1 MIDRLIKEVVDGCN
15 QRAGQSGFTFS
26 RVLAAAGAA
35 LGQPVLAGLVPRR
48 SEAATLRPGEAVRV
62 AGGICPS
69 IRSTGLE
76 VEGAGLIGRS
86 FVWITFAVTNENKH
100 RRAAGKDQSARPFS
114 RSDQRAI
121 GGISS

>member
-1 MIDRLIKEVVDGCN
+1 MIDRLIEEVADGCT
-15 QRAGQSGFTFS
+15 QRAGQFGFTS
-26 RVLAAAGAA
+26 SWVLAAAEAA
-35 LGQPVLAGLVPRR
+35 LGQPVLAGLVLRR
-48 SEAATLRPGEAVRV
+48 FEAATPRLGEAVRV

-69 IRSTGLE
+69 IRSRGLE
-76 VEGAGLIGRS
+76 AEGASLGGCS